1 VPYKNPERQRA
12 AKRESARRRRRG
24 TNGLDPVE
32 PPLVS
37 GPLRFGTAKDLLAV
51 LEGQLVAVLADG
63 SLGSAERA
71 RVVGYLITVGLRALE
86 VRDMAGRIEALELH
100 LKGRAA

>member
-1 VPYKNPERQRA
+1 MWNPQ
-12 AKRESARRRRRG
+12 K
-24 TNGLDPVE
+24 

-37 GPLRFGTAKDLLAV
+37 GQLRFETAADLFAV
-51 LEGQLVAVLADG
+51 LEGQLAAVLADG
-63 SLGSAERA
+63 TLGSAERA
-71 RVVGYLITVGLRALE
+71 RVVGYLVTVGLRALE

>member
-1 VPYKNPERQRA
+1 VE
-12 AKRESARRRRRG
+12 
-24 TNGLDPVE
+24 PVE

-37 GPLRFGTAKDLLAV
+37 GQLRFETASDLLAV
-51 LEGQLVAVLADG
+51 LDQLAAVLADG

-86 VRDMAGRIEALELH
+86 VRDLAGRLEALELH

>member
-1 VPYKNPERQRA
+1 M
-12 AKRESARRRRRG
+12 
-24 TNGLDPVE
+24 E

-37 GPLRFGTAKDLLAV
+37 GPLRFETAKDLLAV
-51 LEGQLVAVLADG
+51 LEGQLAAVLADA

-86 VRDMAGRIEALELH
+86 VRDMAGRIEALELN

>member
-1 VPYKNPERQRA
+1 MPYKNPERQRA

-24 TNGLDPVE
+24 TSVEPVE
-32 PPLVS
+32 PSLVS
-37 GPLRFGTAKDLLAV
+37 GPLRFETAKDLLAV
-51 LEGQLVAVLADG
+51 LEGQLAAVLADG

-71 RVVGYLITVGLRALE
+71 RVVGYLLTVGLRALE